1 MVARVQETDTLT
13 HCCCE
18 WDLHAGEGWKMAEEA
33 QGMLTA
39 RLSSPFLLIPNRPGR
54 PRVFLQHPAACP
66 SPLDPYLANLVFNK
80 RGTLGKK

>member
-1 MVARVQETDTLT
+1 
-13 HCCCE
+13 
-18 WDLHAGEGWKMAEEA
+18 MAEVA

-39 RLSSPFLLIPNRPGR
+39 RLSSPFLLIPNRLGR